1 MPNRTYRIT
10 EIVGTSNTG
19 IDDAIRN
26 GVSSASE
33 AVHRLNWFEVV
44 EVRGHIHDGEVSHFQ
59 VTMKV
64 GYRIDE

>member
-10 EIVGTSNTG
+10 EIVGTSDRG

-26 GVSSASE
+26 GVASASE

-44 EVRGHIHDGEVSHFQ
+44 EVRGHIHEGQVSHFQ

>member
-10 EIVGTSNTG
+10 EIAGTSNSG

-26 GVSSASE
+26 GVASASE
-33 AVHRLNWFEVV
+33 AVHRLNWVEVV
-44 EVRGHIHDGEVSHFQ
+44 EVRGHIHEGQVSHFQ
-59 VTMKV
+59 VTMKL

>member
-44 EVRGHIHDGEVSHFQ
+44 EVRGQIHDGEVSHFQ